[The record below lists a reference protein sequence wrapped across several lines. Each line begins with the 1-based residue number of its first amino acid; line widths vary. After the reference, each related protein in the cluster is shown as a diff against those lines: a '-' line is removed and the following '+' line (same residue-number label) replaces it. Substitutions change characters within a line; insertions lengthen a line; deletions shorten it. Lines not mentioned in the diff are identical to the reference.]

1 MGTGAHMPVNGFAL
15 LELKKWGLRPIEW
28 EAIVAT
34 DGGLMWCSREGEGS
48 SGFFDATYPYLTN

>member
-1 MGTGAHMPVNGFAL
+1 MPVNGFAL

-28 EAIVAT
+28 EAIEAT
-34 DGGLMWCSREGEGS
+34 GDGLMWCSREGEGS